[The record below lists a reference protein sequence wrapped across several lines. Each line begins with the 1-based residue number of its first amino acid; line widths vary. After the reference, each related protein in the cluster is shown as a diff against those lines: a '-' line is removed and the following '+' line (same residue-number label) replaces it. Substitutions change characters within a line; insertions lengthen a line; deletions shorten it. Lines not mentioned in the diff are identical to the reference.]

1 MLPPAHCFILLVT
14 VSGKRYGNK
23 NINNNKLT
31 MVIALILSVL
41 NNIFLIGIGI
51 RIIAGEGG
59 MKIMIKAK
67 CSR

>member
-1 MLPPAHCFILLVT
+1 LVT